1 MYKTAQRPVQEEQ
14 GGLWKYYKKKKPH
27 PGNIDNFKHCGFYF
41 VWNVKKKLWERS
53 DEYGVVSVLKRLLL

>member
-41 VWNVKKKLWERS
+41 V
-53 DEYGVVSVLKRLLL
+53 